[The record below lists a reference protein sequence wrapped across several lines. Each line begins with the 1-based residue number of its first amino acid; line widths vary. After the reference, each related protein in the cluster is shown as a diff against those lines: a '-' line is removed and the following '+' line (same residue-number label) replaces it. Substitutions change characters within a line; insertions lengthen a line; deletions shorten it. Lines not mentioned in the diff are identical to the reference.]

1 MNANKVQSYVDAQ
14 VQQLADRRIKPIMD
28 AINGELELKR
38 QNDARKAKL
47 DLDNGEADKRIVAFQ
62 AELGKANQEV
72 NDLAVK
78 LAEAVAGAP
87 NDGSTTQGAE

>member
-1 MNANKVQSYVDAQ
+1 MNSNKVQSYVDAQ

-28 AINGELELKR
+28 AINAELELKR
-38 QNDARKAKL
+38 QNDAAKA
-47 DLDNGEADKRIVAFQ
+47 DLDKDNAEADQRIVAFQ
-62 AELGKANQEV
+62 KELGKANTEV

-87 NDGSTTQGAE
+87 NDGSTTQAAE